1 MASKSQHATAEQI
14 YFELT
19 SHVALSSDPLFNLLR
34 TTFGEDQVRRQFD
47 IGSRKNDAFDKGQ
60 LYSPRLDYAVG
71 PYNLDRNKEEN
82 VGRINSA
89 FRDFQPMIQQLVEEG
104 NGNFAA
110 ISHYNSNPRM
120 FIAIEME
127 DKTSR
132 KHRLGGIINA
142 SALGKVGILVG
153 ANAEVYWS
161 VFKIMSYLEYLR
173 TYKSVILAPNVIAIN
188 RSRFVR
194 VLRKF
199 PWPAKTR

>member
-1 MASKSQHATAEQI
+1 MTAEQI
-14 YFELT
+14 YFKPT
-19 SHVALSSDPLFNLLR
+19 SHVTLPSDPLFSLLR
-34 TTFGEDQVRRQFD
+34 ATFGEDQVRRQFD
-47 IGSRKNDAFDKGQ
+47 VGSKRNDAFDKYQ

-71 PYNLDRNKEEN
+71 PYNLDRHREEN
-82 VGRINSA
+82 VGRINNA

-104 NGNFAA
+104 TGDLSA

-161 VFKIMSYLEYLR
+161 VFKIKSYLEYLR

-188 RSRFVR
+188 KSRFVH
-194 VLRKF
+194 VLHNF
-199 PWPAKTR
+199 PRQTEAR